1 MFRHLASPVSRW
13 KSCSVITRVACTP
26 SLPPACLGGRA
37 ALDRCSR
44 AVNAEGATV
53 PRFLVFDTP
62 SAGSPCMS
70 ADAVTLASVLA
81 AVQADLR
88 LPTQRDKCMTF
99 PELPAFSKLSLR
111 LVCVTDLP
119 LGSG

>member
-1 MFRHLASPVSRW
+1 VEIALGDNACRLH
-13 KSCSVITRVACTP
+13 TVA
-26 SLPPACLGGRA
+26 PPACLGVRA

-44 AVNAEGATV
+44 AANAEGATIR
-53 PRFLVFDTP
+53 RFLVFDTT
-62 SAGSPCMS
+62 SAGSPRMS

-88 LPTQRDKCMTF
+88 LPPQRDKCMTF